1 VPCNDVFEEAR
12 IAMSKSLQMGKSA
25 AIVLVEYSP
34 SLLSEREEVLQ
45 ELGHPVISAL
55 GSNAARYLDLTHD
68 RVGVVTIGHGASTQE
83 RCELI
88 SYFRGVLP
96 EVPIIVLLR
105 RSDSTFEKADF
116 NCPADD
122 PPLWVGTVTQ
132 ALCRPAQTST
142 GDVPPRPCL

>member
-1 VPCNDVFEEAR
+1 
-12 IAMSKSLQMGKSA
+12 MSKSLQMGKSA

-55 GSNAARYLDLTHD
+55 GSNAARCLDLTHD
-68 RVGVVTIGHGASTQE
+68 RVGVVTIGHGASAQE

-88 SYFRGVLP
+88 SYFRGLLP
-96 EVPIIVLLR
+96 EIPIIVLLR
-105 RSDSTFEKADF
+105 RSDSTFENADF
-116 NCPADD
+116 NCPADN

-132 ALCRPAQTST
+132 ALA
-142 GDVPPRPCL
+142 GIA